1 MIKLFSL
8 KSDSPYFSPS
18 GDEAKSGPNLVQG
31 QTNLDESLASICR
44 DWLSREN
51 KRPHQLPDRLLKSAL
66 LCRCR
71 IQVLVSACFLG
82 RRKEWR
88 ILRILAAMST
98 SFSLNPAG
106 SGQTWWSRS
115 FEELGSDLT
124 GFTALRQ
131 PISSIKSNAWLSSP
145 LPPKP
150 CLGGSGCVLYG
161 SDARLASVVCHFL
174 CIRSKHGPAKTITP
188 ARGGRFSGM
197 RPHSAF
203 SHPASSGRRL
213 HFVASLCAPC

>member
-1 MIKLFSL
+1 M
-8 KSDSPYFSPS
+8 
-18 GDEAKSGPNLVQG
+18 VQG

-71 IQVLVSACFLG
+71 TQVLVSACFLG

-150 CLGGSGCVLYG
+150 CLGVSGCVLYG

-174 CIRSKHGPAKTITP
+174 SIRSKHGAGKNDNARAGRAFQRHEATFSFQSSCEFWPPASL
-188 ARGGRFSGM
+188 RRFSL
-197 RPHSAF
+197 RPLFNRPSARIG
-203 SHPASSGRRL
+203 PEMT
-213 HFVASLCAPC
+213 

>member
-1 MIKLFSL
+1 M
-8 KSDSPYFSPS
+8 
-18 GDEAKSGPNLVQG
+18 VQG

-71 IQVLVSACFLG
+71 TQVLVSACFLG

-150 CLGGSGCVLYG
+150 RLGVSGCVLYG

-174 CIRSKHGPAKTITP
+174 SIRSKHGAGKNDNARAGRAFQRHEATFSFQSSCEFWPPASL
-188 ARGGRFSGM
+188 RRFSL
-197 RPHSAF
+197 RPLFNRPSARIG
-203 SHPASSGRRL
+203 PEMT
-213 HFVASLCAPC
+213 

>member
-8 KSDSPYFSPS
+8 KSDSPYFSRS
-18 GDEAKSGPNLVQG
+18 EDRVKSGPNLVQG

-98 SFSLNPAG
+98 SFFVE
-106 SGQTWWSRS
+106 SRWLRS
-115 FEELGSDLT
+115 NWVEPILRRT
-124 GFTALRQ
+124 GKRSYRLH
-131 PISSIKSNAWLSSP
+131 
-145 LPPKP
+145 
-150 CLGGSGCVLYG
+150 
-161 SDARLASVVCHFL
+161 RLASTDLFNQIKRL
-174 CIRSKHGPAKTITP
+174 AFFSAASKTLSRRQRMRTLRIRCPLGKCCLSLFVHSVKTRP
-188 ARGGRFSGM
+188 GKNDNARAGR
-197 RPHSAF
+197 AF
-203 SHPASSGRRL
+203 QRYKAISISQA
-213 HFVASLCAPC
+213 

>member
-8 KSDSPYFSPS
+8 KSDSPYFSRS
-18 GDEAKSGPNLVQG
+18 EDRVKSGPNLVQG
-31 QTNLDESLASICR
+31 QTNLDESLTSICR

-51 KRPHQLPDRLLKSAL
+51 KRPHQLPDRLLKSVPTRSAL
-66 LCRCR
+66 LLPST
-71 IQVLVSACFLG
+71 QVLVSACFLG

-106 SGQTWWSRS
+106 SGQTGWSRS

-124 GFTALRQ
+124 GLTALRQ

-150 CLGGSGCVLYG
+150 RLGVSGCVLYG
-161 SDARLASVVCHFL
+161 SNALLAS
-174 CIRSKHGPAKTITP
+174 P
-188 ARGGRFSGM
+188 
-197 RPHSAF
+197 
-203 SHPASSGRRL
+203 
-213 HFVASLCAPC
+213 

>member
-1 MIKLFSL
+1 V
-8 KSDSPYFSPS
+8 
-18 GDEAKSGPNLVQG
+18 KSGPNLVQG

-71 IQVLVSACFLG
+71 TQVLVSACFLG

-106 SGQTWWSRS
+106 SGQTGWSRS

-150 CLGGSGCVLYG
+150 CLGVSGCVLYD
-161 SDARLASVVCHFL
+161 SHRQLATL
-174 CIRSKHGPAKTITP
+174 G
-188 ARGGRFSGM
+188 
-197 RPHSAF
+197 
-203 SHPASSGRRL
+203 
-213 HFVASLCAPC
+213 